1 MDRIIENLPKDIDE
15 LYIVHELGTNAS
27 SLTRDD
33 GM

>member
-1 MDRIIENLPKDIDE
+1 MDRIIDILPKDIEE
-15 LYIVHELGTNAS
+15 LYIVHELGTNAF